1 MDKSLSKEVAQKAEH
16 SEQFRFFFFLRQDSR
31 NLGRHFNLNKK
42 KDFL

>member
-16 SEQFRFFFFLRQDSR
+16 SEQFRSFFLRQDSR